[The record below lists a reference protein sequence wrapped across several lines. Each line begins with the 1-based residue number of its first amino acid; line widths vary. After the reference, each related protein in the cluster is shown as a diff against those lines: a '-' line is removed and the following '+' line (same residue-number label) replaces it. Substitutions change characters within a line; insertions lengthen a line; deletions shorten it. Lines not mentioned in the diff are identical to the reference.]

1 MIMNNITLKL
11 WHSKCEKDYK
21 SRHFW
26 EKMGVIEKGNDIFL
40 IWKCSQCQ
48 KCIKEPLIFLD
59 LGDEEFRIPEEREK
73 ERKVVNYFMKK
84 IKEPENLSRKR
95 FYTILNQVY
104 YLAQQDLKSGETNRK
119 K

>member
-1 MIMNNITLKL
+1 MIKDNITLEL

-21 SRHFW
+21 SKHFW
-26 EKMGVIEKGNDIFL
+26 EKLGVIEESGEYYL

-48 KCIKEPLIFLD
+48 KCLKETLIFLD
-59 LGDEEFRIPEEREK
+59 IGDESFRIPEEREK

-84 IKEPENLSRKR
+84 IKVPENLSRKS
-95 FYTILNQVY
+95 FYTILSQVY
-104 YLAQQDLKSGETNRK
+104 YLAQEDLKSGGTNRK

>member
-1 MIMNNITLKL
+1 MENKIVKEL

-26 EKMGVIEKGNDIFL
+26 EKMGVIEEGNDIFL

-59 LGDEEFRIPEEREK
+59 LGDESFRIPEEREE
-73 ERKVVNYFMKK
+73 ERKVVNFFMKK

-104 YLAQQDLKSGETNRK
+104 YLAQEDLKSGGTNRK

>member
-1 MIMNNITLKL
+1 MENKIVKEL

-26 EKMGVIEKGNDIFL
+26 EKLGVIEDSDGICL

-48 KCIKEPLIFLD
+48 KCLKEPLIFLD
-59 LGDEEFRIPEEREK
+59 IGDESFRISEEREK
-73 ERKVVNYFMKK
+73 ERRVVNYFMKK

-95 FYTILNQVY
+95 FYTILSQVY
-104 YLAQQDLKSGETNRK
+104 YLAQEDLKSGETNRK